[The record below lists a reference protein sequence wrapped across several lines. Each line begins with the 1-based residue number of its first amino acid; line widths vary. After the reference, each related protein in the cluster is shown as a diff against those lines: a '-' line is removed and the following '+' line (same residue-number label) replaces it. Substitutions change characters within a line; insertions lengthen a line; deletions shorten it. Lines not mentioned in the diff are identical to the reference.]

1 MNAFVDPE
9 LCIGCT
15 QCAGLCPAVFHMEG
29 VLAVAEPGPIP
40 PEDAAARLEAYEII
54 RTALGSFLF
63 TQDEVFKTVDCL
75 SGGEKVRLS
84 LVKLMLSKPNFL
96 MLDEP
101 TNHLDLL
108 GKEALEESL
117 GEY

>member
-1 MNAFVDPE
+1 M
-9 LCIGCT
+9 
-15 QCAGLCPAVFHMEG
+15 
-29 VLAVAEPGPIP
+29 
-40 PEDAAARLEAYEII
+40 
-54 RTALGSFLF
+54 
-63 TQDEVFKTVDCL
+63 

-108 GKEALEESL
+108 GKRR
-117 GEY
+117 